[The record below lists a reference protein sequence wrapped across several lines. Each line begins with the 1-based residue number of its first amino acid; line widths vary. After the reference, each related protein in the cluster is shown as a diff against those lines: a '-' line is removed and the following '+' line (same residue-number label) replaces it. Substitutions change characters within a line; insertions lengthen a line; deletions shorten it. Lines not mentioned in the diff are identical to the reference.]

1 MIAKQ
6 NKKRVCDRIDKRTQK
21 ILNELGNPEPP
32 LCLDTVRELLAMDR
46 SYFSSDDDGILNKRF
61 SRMKRAGKQ
70 ILKRPSILKD
80 AIKKFDLRALY
91 IPDQKRIIIDDTVPL
106 PKQRWLEGHE
116 IGHSILPWHNDMMLG
131 DDDVTPTVSTHD
143 KMEIEANYAG
153 GSLLFFYS

>member
-6 NKKRVCDRIDKRTQK
+6 NKKGVCDRIDKRTQK

-46 SYFSSDDDGILNKRF
+46 SYFSSDDDGLLSKTF

-80 AIKKFDLRALY
+80 AIRKFDLRALY

-106 PKQRWLEGHE
+106 AKQR
-116 IGHSILPWHNDMMLG
+116 
-131 DDDVTPTVSTHD
+131 
-143 KMEIEANYAG
+143 
-153 GSLLFFYS
+153 